1 MGIETS
7 RFYIKIL
14 VSAKKNQFSNKNHM
28 VFTGMK
34 TILAERNFKICSER
48 LKKFIFFSISL
59 TFHLLDSMIW
69 VFLALNIIIIQKV
82 AQEYIWVY
90 PFFRD
95 NVWKFKFEYFYIFI
109 FLYYLKVWYD
119 RFFWWKSFHF
129 SFQVPNDFNR
139 SPMLIYPVDNLF
151 LFISLLSFFIENI
164 QILLNDKYTY
174 IRMKKLFI
182 FFMTHY
188 YQYVIAYVS
197 NNISRVYINFIQAIS
212 WNFIISL
219 FSQKI
224 QLIFISLFI

>member
-1 MGIETS
+1 
-7 RFYIKIL
+7 
-14 VSAKKNQFSNKNHM
+14 
-28 VFTGMK
+28 
-34 TILAERNFKICSER
+34 
-48 LKKFIFFSISL
+48 
-59 TFHLLDSMIW
+59 MIW

-139 SPMLIYPVDNLF
+139 SPMLIHPVDNLF

-164 QILLNDKYTY
+164 QILLNDKYTC

-197 NNISRVYINFIQAIS
+197 NNLSKV
-212 WNFIISL
+212 
-219 FSQKI
+219 
-224 QLIFISLFI
+224 